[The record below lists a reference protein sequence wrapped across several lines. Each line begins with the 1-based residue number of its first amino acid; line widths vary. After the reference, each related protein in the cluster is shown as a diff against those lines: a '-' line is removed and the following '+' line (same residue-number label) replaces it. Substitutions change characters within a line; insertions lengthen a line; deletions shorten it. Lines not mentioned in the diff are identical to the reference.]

1 MHAPSLTDNRFGA
14 DSVRRARR
22 AISAIFLLNGAGIG
36 AWAVHVPIVQARA
49 GFDTATLGLLLLTIA
64 GGAMAAMPAAGW
76 LSARY
81 GSRRLTVISALL
93 FPFVMAALIAASAP
107 LLLFMLAFCFGAAN
121 GTLDVAM
128 NANATEVEKARGV
141 PTMSSFHGFFS
152 LGGLFGAGLGGLML
166 KLGLGNGEGAAALAA
181 AIVAAVLLARPAIL
195 RVAPAPGQHGPGLR
209 LPRGQVLCLGLL
221 ALLCM
226 AVEGALVDWSALVLK
241 ERSGASAAQAALG
254 FSLFSITMAACR
266 FAGDGLV
273 LRFGA
278 RGVMVAGGLAIAAG
292 VLLAV
297 ATGNYLVS
305 ALGFGL
311 VGLGAAN
318 VVPVIFTAA
327 ARTPGMAP
335 GVGLA
340 TAATVGY
347 SGFLLGPPVIGWI
360 AAHAGLAVGVGSL
373 ALAGAV
379 IAASANV
386 VRAGAAPHRESE
398 AAGAENDVIRG

>member
-1 MHAPSLTDNRFGA
+1 MMSPTSPSPDA
-14 DSVRRARR
+14 VRRARR

-36 AWAVHVPIVQARA
+36 AWAVHVPTVQARA

-64 GGAMAAMPAAGW
+64 GGAMAAMPLCGALIAGH
-76 LSARY
+76 
-81 GSRRLTVISALL
+81 GSRRLTLASALL
-93 FPFVMAALIAASAP
+93 FPITLAALVGAASPAF
-107 LLLFMLAFCFGAAN
+107 LFICAFLFGAAN

-128 NANATEVEKARGV
+128 NANASEVEKARGV

-152 LGGLFGAGLGGLML
+152 LGGLFGAALGGLML
-166 KLGLGNGEGAAALAA
+166 KFGFGDGDGVLVLAG
-181 AIVAAVLLARPAIL
+181 VMLVAVLLTVSSML
-195 RVAPAPGQHGPGLR
+195 HVAPVPGEHGPGVR
-209 LPRGQVLCLGLL
+209 LPGGPALYLGLL

-226 AVEGALVDWSALVLK
+226 AVEGALVDWSALVLR
-241 ERSGASAAQAALG
+241 EQTGASAAQAALG

-278 RGVMVAGGLAIAAG
+278 RGVMVAGGLAMAAG

-297 ATGNYLVS
+297 GTNNYVIA

-347 SGFLLGPPVIGWI
+347 SGLLLGPPVIGWI

-373 ALAGAV
+373 ALAGVV
-379 IAASANV
+379 IAASANIVRGAGANAVAAKANGEV
-386 VRAGAAPHRESE
+386 VR
-398 AAGAENDVIRG
+398 D

>member
-1 MHAPSLTDNRFGA
+1 MMPASPSVDA
-14 DSVRRARR
+14 VRRARR
-22 AISAIFLLNGAGIG
+22 AISTIFLLNGAGIG
-36 AWAVHVPIVQARA
+36 AWAVHVPTVQARA

-64 GGAMAAMPAAGW
+64 GGAMTAMPLCGS
-76 LSARY
+76 LIARY
-81 GSRRLTVISALL
+81 GSRPLTLASGLM
-93 FPFVMAALIAASAP
+93 FPLMMAALIAAPSPAW
-107 LLLFMLAFCFGAAN
+107 LFVLAFCFGAAN

-128 NANATEVEKARGV
+128 NANATDVEKARGV

-152 LGGLFGAGLGGLML
+152 LGGLFGAALGGLML
-166 KLGLGNGEGAAALAA
+166 KLGLGLGNGQGAALLAA
-181 AIVAAVLLARPAIL
+181 AIVLALLLVARDVLA
-195 RVAPAPGQHGPGLR
+195 VAPAPGEHGPGMR
-209 LPRGQVLCLGLL
+209 LPRGQSLYLGLL

-226 AVEGALVDWSALVLK
+226 AVEGALVDWSALVLR
-241 ERSGASAAQAALG
+241 EQTGATAAQAALG

-278 RGVMVAGGLAIAAG
+278 RGVMVAGGLAMAAG

-297 ATGNYLVS
+297 VTDHYVLS

-327 ARTPGMAP
+327 SRTPGMAP

-347 SGFLLGPPVIGWI
+347 SGLLLGPPVIGWI

-373 ALAGAV
+373 ALAGMV
-379 IAASANV
+379 IAASANI
-386 VRAGAAPHRESE
+386 VRAGAQPV
-398 AAGAENDVIRG
+398 AAAAKRGVVQD

>member
-1 MHAPSLTDNRFGA
+1 MMPPTSQ
-14 DSVRRARR
+14 SPEVVRRARR
-22 AISAIFLLNGAGIG
+22 AISTIFLLNGAGIG
-36 AWAVHVPIVQARA
+36 AWAVHVPTVQARA

-64 GGAMAAMPAAGW
+64 AGAMTAMPLCGA
-76 LSARY
+76 LIARH
-81 GSRRLTVISALL
+81 GSRRPTLGSALL
-93 FPFVMAALIAASAP
+93 FPMMLAALVGASSPAF
-107 LLLFMLAFCFGAAN
+107 LFVFAFLFGAAN

-152 LGGLFGAGLGGLML
+152 LGGLFGAALGGLML
-166 KLGLGNGEGAAALAA
+166 KFGLGDGDGVRMLAA
-181 AIVAAVLLARPAIL
+181 AMLVVVMLTVSATLH
-195 RVAPAPGQHGPGLR
+195 VAPVPGEHGPGLG
-209 LPRGQVLCLGLL
+209 LPRGPALYLGLL

-226 AVEGALVDWSALVLK
+226 AVEGALVDWSALVLR
-241 ERSGASAAQAALG
+241 ERTGASAAGAALG
-254 FSLFSITMAACR
+254 FSLFSIAMAACR

-278 RGVMVAGGLAIAAG
+278 RGVMVAGGLAMAAG

-297 ATGNYLVS
+297 GTDHYVAA

-347 SGFLLGPPVIGWI
+347 SGLLLGPPVIGWI

-373 ALAGAV
+373 ALAGVV
-379 IAASANV
+379 IAASANIVRGTGASPVGAQADGGV
-386 VRAGAAPHRESE
+386 VQ
-398 AAGAENDVIRG
+398 D

>member
-1 MHAPSLTDNRFGA
+1 MLEHASSTG
-14 DSVRRARR
+14 SVRAARR
-22 AISAIFLLNGAGIG
+22 AISAIFFLNGAGIG
-36 AWAVHVPIVQARA
+36 AWAVHVPAVQARA

-64 GGAMAAMPAAGW
+64 AGAMAAMPLAGW
-76 LSARY
+76 LSARH
-81 GSRRLTVISALL
+81 GSRRATLLAALL
-93 FPFVMAALIAASAP
+93 FPLAMTALVAASAP
-107 LLLFMLAFCFGAAN
+107 ALLFVLAFCFGAAN

-152 LGGLFGAGLGGLML
+152 LGGLFGAALGGVLVE
-166 KLGLGNGEGAAALAA
+166 LGLGDGTGAAALGAV
-181 AIVAAVLLARPAIL
+181 IVAAVLLARPALL
-195 RVAPAPGQHGPGLR
+195 RVAPAPGRHGSGMG
-209 LPRGQVLCLGLL
+209 LPRGQVLALGLL

-241 ERSGASAAQAALG
+241 ERTDASALQAALG

-266 FAGDGLV
+266 FAGDALV

-278 RGVMVAGGLAIAAG
+278 RGVMAAGGIAIAAG

-297 ATGNYLVS
+297 ATGHYVVS
-305 ALGFGL
+305 ALGFAL

-318 VVPVIFTAA
+318 VVPVLFTAA
-327 ARTPGMAP
+327 ARTPGVAP

-340 TAATVGY
+340 TVATVGY
-347 SGFLLGPPVIGWI
+347 SGFLLGPPLIGWI

-373 ALAGAV
+373 ALAGVV
-379 IAASANV
+379 IAASANA
-386 VRAGAAPHRESE
+386 VRRGAASATESGVAHE
-398 AAGAENDVIRG
+398 DCGVAQD

>member
-1 MHAPSLTDNRFGA
+1 M
-14 DSVRRARR
+14 
-22 AISAIFLLNGAGIG
+22 
-36 AWAVHVPIVQARA
+36 HVPTVQARA

-64 GGAMAAMPAAGW
+64 GGAMAAMPLSGW
-76 LSARY
+76 LSARC
-81 GSRRLTVISALL
+81 GSRRLTLVSALL
-93 FPFVMAALIAASAP
+93 FPFVMAALIASSAP
-107 LLLFMLAFCFGAAN
+107 ALLFLLAFCFGAAN
-121 GTLDVAM
+121 GALDVAM
-128 NANATEVEKARGV
+128 NANATEVEKARGL

-152 LGGLFGAGLGGLML
+152 LGGLAGAALGGLML
-166 KLGLGNGEGAAALAA
+166 ELGFGNGEGAAALAA
-181 AIVAAVLLARPAIL
+181 AIVLAVLAAGPAIL
-195 RVAPAPGQHGPGLR
+195 HVPPAPGEHGPGMR
-209 LPRGQVLCLGLL
+209 LPRGQSLALGLL

-226 AVEGALVDWSALVLK
+226 AVEGALVDWSALVLR
-241 ERSGASAAQAALG
+241 ERTGASAAQAALG
-254 FSLFSITMAACR
+254 FSLFSVTMAACR

-278 RGVMVAGGLAIAAG
+278 RGVMVTGGLAIAAG
-292 VLLAV
+292 IGLAV
-297 ATGNYLVS
+297 ATGNYLLS

-360 AAHAGLAVGVGSL
+360 AAHAGLAAGVGSL
-373 ALAGAV
+373 ALAGLV

-386 VRAGAAPHRESE
+386 VRGGAAAHDTPARARTDS
-398 AAGAENDVIRG
+398 AAVRD

>member
-1 MHAPSLTDNRFGA
+1 MNRMSRPVSHA
-14 DSVRRARR
+14 VRVSRARR
-22 AISAIFLLNGAGIG
+22 AISTIFLLNGAGIG
-36 AWAVHVPIVQARA
+36 AWAVHVPTVQARG

-64 GGAMAAMPAAGW
+64 AGAMVAMPLCGA
-76 LSARY
+76 LIARY
-81 GSRRLTVISALL
+81 GSRRLTLASGLL
-93 FPFVMAALIAASAP
+93 FPLTMLALIAAPSP
-107 LLLFMLAFCFGAAN
+107 LLLFVCALCFGAAN

-128 NANATEVEKARGV
+128 NANATEVEKARGL

-152 LGGLFGAGLGGLML
+152 LGGLFGAALGGLML
-166 KLGLGNGEGAAALAA
+166 ELGAGNGQGAALLGA
-181 AIVAAVLLARPAIL
+181 AIVLAMLLVARSVLY
-195 RVAPAPGQHGPGLR
+195 VAPAADDHGPGLR
-209 LPRGQVLCLGLL
+209 LPRGQSLYLGLL

-226 AVEGALVDWSALVLK
+226 AVEGALVDWSALVL
-241 ERSGASAAQAALG
+241 RQRTGASAAQAALG

-278 RGVMVAGGLAIAAG
+278 RGVMVAGGLAMAAG

-297 ATGNYLVS
+297 ATGNYVLS
-305 ALGFGL
+305 ALGFAL

-347 SGFLLGPPVIGWI
+347 SGLLLGPPVIGWI

-373 ALAGAV
+373 ALAGVV
-379 IAASANV
+379 IAASSNS
-386 VRAGAAPHRESE
+386 VRRLVA
-398 AAGAENDVIRG
+398 

>member
-1 MHAPSLTDNRFGA
+1 MMSSNTHASGTV
-14 DSVRRARR
+14 SQARR
-22 AISAIFLLNGAGIG
+22 AISTIFLLNGAGIG
-36 AWAVHVPIVQARA
+36 AWAVHVPTVQARA

-64 GGAMAAMPAAGW
+64 GGAMAAMPACGA
-76 LSARY
+76 LVARH
-81 GSRRLTVISALL
+81 GSRRLTLVSALL
-93 FPFVMAALIAASAP
+93 FPFAMAALVASSSPAW
-107 LLLFMLAFCFGAAN
+107 LFVLAFCFGAAN

-152 LGGLFGAGLGGLML
+152 LGGLIGAALGGLML
-166 KLGLGNGEGAAALAA
+166 KLGAGNGEGAAALAA
-181 AIVAAVLLARPAIL
+181 AILLALAAVARSVL
-195 RVAPAPGQHGPGLR
+195 HVAPVPGEHGAGLR
-209 LPRGQVLCLGLL
+209 LPRGPSLYLGLL

-226 AVEGALVDWSALVLK
+226 AVEGALVDWSALVLR
-241 ERSGASAAQAALG
+241 EQTGATAAQAALG

-266 FAGDGLV
+266 FAGDALV

-278 RGVMVAGGLAIAAG
+278 RGIMVAGGLAMAAG

-297 ATGNYLVS
+297 STDHYIVS

-373 ALAGAV
+373 ALAGFV

-386 VRAGAAPHRESE
+386 VRTNAPAATPTKREL
-398 AAGAENDVIRG
+398 A

>member
-1 MHAPSLTDNRFGA
+1 MQIHSPSIDA
-14 DSVRRARR
+14 VRRARR

-36 AWAVHVPIVQARA
+36 AWAVHVPAVQARA

-64 GGAMAAMPAAGW
+64 GGAMTAMPAAGW
-76 LSARY
+76 LIARC
-81 GSRRLTVISALL
+81 GSRRVTIVSALL
-93 FPFVMAALIAASAP
+93 FPLAMAALIAASQP
-107 LLLFMLAFCFGAAN
+107 LLLFVLAFCFGAAN

-152 LGGLFGAGLGGLML
+152 LGGLFGAALGGLML
-166 KLGLGNGEGAAALAA
+166 TLGLGDGEGAAALAL
-181 AIVAAVLLARPAIL
+181 AILAAVLLARGAIL
-195 RVAPAPGQHGPGLR
+195 HLAPAAGQHGHGMR
-209 LPRGQVLCLGLL
+209 LPRGQTLYLGLL

-226 AVEGALVDWSALVLK
+226 AVEGALVDWSALVIK
-241 ERSGASAAQAALG
+241 ERTGATAAQAALG

-266 FAGDGLV
+266 FAGDALV

-278 RGVMVAGGLAIAAG
+278 RGVMVAGGIAIAAG

-297 ATGNYLVS
+297 ATGHYIVS

-347 SGFLLGPPVIGWI
+347 SGLLLGPPLIGWI

-373 ALAGAV
+373 ALAGVV
-379 IAASANV
+379 IAASANLVRGGV
-386 VRAGAAPHRESE
+386 VAPAGAPATSK
-398 AAGAENDVIRG
+398 GSGVVQD

>member
-1 MHAPSLTDNRFGA
+1 MPATAPALDA
-14 DSVRRARR
+14 VRRARY
-22 AISAIFLLNGAGIG
+22 AISTVFLLNGAGIG
-36 AWAVHVPIVQARA
+36 AWAVHVPTVQARA

-64 GGAMAAMPAAGW
+64 GGAMAAMPLCGA
-76 LSARY
+76 LIARY
-81 GSRRLTVISALL
+81 GSRRLTLASGLL
-93 FPFVMAALIAASAP
+93 FPLMMAALIAAPTPA
-107 LLLFMLAFCFGAAN
+107 LLFVLAFCFGAAN

-152 LGGLFGAGLGGLML
+152 LGGLFGAALGGLML
-166 KLGLGNGEGAAALAA
+166 KLGMGNGGGAALLAA
-181 AIVAAVLLARPAIL
+181 AIVLALLLVARSVLI
-195 RVAPAPGQHGPGLR
+195 VAPTPGEHGPGMR
-209 LPRGQVLCLGLL
+209 LPRGPSLYLGLL

-226 AVEGALVDWSALVLK
+226 AVEGALVDWSALVLR
-241 ERSGASAAQAALG
+241 EQTGASAAQAALG

-278 RGVMVAGGLAIAAG
+278 RGVMVAGGLAMAAG

-297 ATGNYLVS
+297 VTDNYVVS

-347 SGFLLGPPVIGWI
+347 SGLLLGPPVIGWI

-373 ALAGAV
+373 AIAGAV
-379 IAASANV
+379 IAASANI
-386 VRAGAAPHRESE
+386 VRGSGSE
-398 AAGAENDVIRG
+398 AVAAKSDSGVVQE

>member
-1 MHAPSLTDNRFGA
+1 MPDLRFPV
-14 DSVRRARR
+14 DTVRRARR
-22 AISAIFLLNGAGIG
+22 AISTIFLLNGAGIG
-36 AWAVHVPIVQARA
+36 AWAVHVPTVQARA

-64 GGAMAAMPAAGW
+64 GGAMAAMPLCGA
-76 LSARY
+76 LIARH
-81 GSRRLTVISALL
+81 GSRRLTLGSALL
-93 FPFVMAALIAASAP
+93 FPMMLAALVGASSAAF
-107 LLLFMLAFCFGAAN
+107 LFVFAFLFGAIN

-152 LGGLFGAGLGGLML
+152 LGGLFGAALGGLML
-166 KLGLGNGEGAAALAA
+166 EFGLGNGDGVRILAALML
-181 AIVAAVLLARPAIL
+181 VAVMLTVRSTLH
-195 RVAPAPGQHGPGLR
+195 VAPVPGERGAGAR
-209 LPRGQVLCLGLL
+209 LPRGPALFLGLL

-226 AVEGALVDWSALVLK
+226 AVEGALVDWSALVL
-241 ERSGASAAQAALG
+241 RQQTGASAAQAALG

-266 FAGDGLV
+266 FAGDSLV

-278 RGVMVAGGLAIAAG
+278 RNVMVAGGLAMAAG

-297 ATGNYLVS
+297 GTGNYLVS

-347 SGFLLGPPVIGWI
+347 SGLLLGPPVIGWI

-379 IAASANV
+379 IAASANI
-386 VRAGAAPHRESE
+386 VRVGAAH
-398 AAGAENDVIRG
+398 AAPGRSDGGGVRD

>member
-1 MHAPSLTDNRFGA
+1 MMSPTSPSPDA
-14 DSVRRARR
+14 VRRARR

-36 AWAVHVPIVQARA
+36 AWAVHVPTVQARA

-64 GGAMAAMPAAGW
+64 GGAMAAMPLCGAQI
-76 LSARY
+76 ARH
-81 GSRRLTVISALL
+81 GSRRLTLASALL
-93 FPFVMAALIAASAP
+93 FPITLAALVGASSPA
-107 LLLFMLAFCFGAAN
+107 LLFICAFLFGAAN

-152 LGGLFGAGLGGLML
+152 LGGLFGAALGGLML
-166 KLGLGNGEGAAALAA
+166 KFGFGDGDGVLVLAG
-181 AIVAAVLLARPAIL
+181 VMLVAVLLTVSSML
-195 RVAPAPGQHGPGLR
+195 HVAPVPGEHGPGVR
-209 LPRGQVLCLGLL
+209 LPRGPALYLGLL

-226 AVEGALVDWSALVLK
+226 AVEGALVDWSALVLR
-241 ERSGASAAQAALG
+241 EQTGASAAQAALG

-278 RGVMVAGGLAIAAG
+278 RGVMVAGGLAMAAG

-297 ATGNYLVS
+297 GTNNYVIA

-347 SGFLLGPPVIGWI
+347 SGLLLGPPVIGWI

-373 ALAGAV
+373 ALAGVV
-379 IAASANV
+379 IAASANIVRGAGANAVAAKANGEV
-386 VRAGAAPHRESE
+386 VRE
-398 AAGAENDVIRG
+398 

>member
-1 MHAPSLTDNRFGA
+1 MPDLRFPV
-14 DSVRRARR
+14 DTVRRARR

-36 AWAVHVPIVQARA
+36 AWAVHVPTVQARA

-64 GGAMAAMPAAGW
+64 GGAMAAMPLCGA
-76 LSARY
+76 LIARH
-81 GSRRLTVISALL
+81 GSRRLTLGSALL
-93 FPFVMAALIAASAP
+93 FPIMLAALVGASSPAF
-107 LLLFMLAFCFGAAN
+107 LFVFAFLFGAAN

-152 LGGLFGAGLGGLML
+152 LGGLFGAALGGLML
-166 KLGLGNGEGAAALAA
+166 EFGLGNGDGVRILAA
-181 AIVAAVLLARPAIL
+181 AMLVAVMLTVTSMLH
-195 RVAPAPGQHGPGLR
+195 VAPAAGEHEHGMR
-209 LPRGQVLCLGLL
+209 LPRGPALYLGLL

-226 AVEGALVDWSALVLK
+226 AVEGALVDWSALVL
-241 ERSGASAAQAALG
+241 RQQTGASAAQAALG
-254 FSLFSITMAACR
+254 FSLFSIAMAACR
-266 FAGDGLV
+266 FAGDSLV

-278 RGVMVAGGLAIAAG
+278 RGVMVAGGLAMAAG

-297 ATGNYLVS
+297 GTGNYVVS

-347 SGFLLGPPVIGWI
+347 SGLLLGPPVIGWI
-360 AAHAGLAVGVGSL
+360 AAHAGLALGVGSL

-379 IAASANV
+379 IAASANI
-386 VRAGAAPHRESE
+386 VRG
-398 AAGAENDVIRG
+398 AGAEAAPARSDSGVVQD

>member
-1 MHAPSLTDNRFGA
+1 MMSLNTHASHA
-14 DSVRRARR
+14 VSQARR
-22 AISAIFLLNGAGIG
+22 AISTIFLLNGAGIG
-36 AWAVHVPIVQARA
+36 AWAVHVPTVQARA

-64 GGAMAAMPAAGW
+64 GGAMAAMPACGA
-76 LSARY
+76 LVARH
-81 GSRRLTVISALL
+81 GSRRLTLVSALL
-93 FPFVMAALIAASAP
+93 FPFAMAALVAASSPAW
-107 LLLFMLAFCFGAAN
+107 LFVLAFCFGAAN

-152 LGGLFGAGLGGLML
+152 LGGLIGAALGGLML
-166 KLGLGNGEGAAALAA
+166 KLGAGNGEGAAVLAA
-181 AIVAAVLLARPAIL
+181 VILLALGLVARSVL
-195 RVAPAPGQHGPGLR
+195 HVAPTPGEHGAGVR
-209 LPRGQVLCLGLL
+209 LPRGPSLYLGLL

-226 AVEGALVDWSALVLK
+226 AVEGALVDWSALVLR
-241 ERSGASAAQAALG
+241 EQTGATAAQAALG

-278 RGVMVAGGLAIAAG
+278 RGIMVAGGLAMAAG

-297 ATGNYLVS
+297 STDHYIVS

-373 ALAGAV
+373 ALAGFV

-386 VRAGAAPHRESE
+386 VRANAPAATPTKREL
-398 AAGAENDVIRG
+398 A

>member
-1 MHAPSLTDNRFGA
+1 MPDLRFRV
-14 DSVRRARR
+14 DTVRRARR
-22 AISAIFLLNGAGIG
+22 AISTIFLLNGAGIG
-36 AWAVHVPIVQARA
+36 AWAVHVPTVQARA

-64 GGAMAAMPAAGW
+64 GGAMAAMPLCGA
-76 LSARY
+76 LIARH
-81 GSRRLTVISALL
+81 GSRRLTLGSALL
-93 FPFVMAALIAASAP
+93 FPMMLAALVGASSATF
-107 LLLFMLAFCFGAAN
+107 LFVFAFLFGAAN

-152 LGGLFGAGLGGLML
+152 LGGLFGAALGGLML
-166 KLGLGNGEGAAALAA
+166 EFGLGNGDGVRILAALMLF
-181 AIVAAVLLARPAIL
+181 AVMLTVRSTLH
-195 RVAPAPGQHGPGLR
+195 VAPVPGERGAGAR
-209 LPRGQVLCLGLL
+209 LPRGPALFLGLL

-226 AVEGALVDWSALVLK
+226 AVEGALVDWSALVL
-241 ERSGASAAQAALG
+241 SQQTGASAAQAALG

-266 FAGDGLV
+266 FAGDSLV

-278 RGVMVAGGLAIAAG
+278 RGVMVAGGLAMAAG

-297 ATGNYLVS
+297 GTGNYLVS

-347 SGFLLGPPVIGWI
+347 SGLLLGPPVIGWI

-379 IAASANV
+379 IAASANIVRVGAAHAAPARPDGGV
-386 VRAGAAPHRESE
+386 VR
-398 AAGAENDVIRG
+398 D

>member
-1 MHAPSLTDNRFGA
+1 MPQATIPTA
-14 DSVRRARR
+14 VRNARR
-22 AISAIFLLNGAGIG
+22 AISTIFLLNGAGIG
-36 AWAVHVPIVQARA
+36 AWAVHVPTVQARA

-64 GGAMAAMPAAGW
+64 GGAMAAMPACGA
-76 LSARY
+76 LIARH
-81 GSRRLTVISALL
+81 GSRRLTLASALL
-93 FPFVMAALIAASAP
+93 FPLMMAALIAASSPAW
-107 LLLFMLAFCFGAAN
+107 LFVLAFCFGSTN

-152 LGGLFGAGLGGLML
+152 LGGLFGAALGGLML
-166 KLGLGNGEGAAALAA
+166 KLGVGNGEGAAVLAVVIVVTALL
-181 AIVAAVLLARPAIL
+181 VARSVLH
-195 RVAPAPGQHGPGLR
+195 VAPAPGEQGHGLR
-209 LPRGQVLCLGLL
+209 LPRGPSLALGLL

-241 ERSGASAAQAALG
+241 GSGATAAQAALG
-254 FSLFSITMAACR
+254 FSLFSIAMAACR

-297 ATGNYLVS
+297 VADHYVLS

-347 SGFLLGPPVIGWI
+347 SGFLLGPPVIGWV
-360 AAHAGLAVGVGSL
+360 AAHAGLAFAVGSL
-373 ALAGAV
+373 AVAGAV
-379 IAASANV
+379 IAASANI
-386 VRAGAAPHRESE
+386 VRGA
-398 AAGAENDVIRG
+398 AAGAVAARSGDGVVQD

>member
-1 MHAPSLTDNRFGA
+1 MMPTSSQSPDV
-14 DSVRRARR
+14 VRRARR
-22 AISAIFLLNGAGIG
+22 AISTIFLLNGAGIG
-36 AWAVHVPIVQARA
+36 AWAVHVPTVQARA

-64 GGAMAAMPAAGW
+64 GGAMAAMPLCGA
-76 LSARY
+76 LIARH
-81 GSRRLTVISALL
+81 GSRRLTLASGLL
-93 FPFVMAALIAASAP
+93 FPLMMAALIAAPTPA
-107 LLLFMLAFCFGAAN
+107 LLFVLAFCFGAAN

-128 NANATEVEKARGV
+128 NANATDVEKARGV

-152 LGGLFGAGLGGLML
+152 LGGLFGAALGGLML
-166 KLGLGNGEGAAALAA
+166 KLGVGNGEGAALLALA
-181 AIVAAVLLARPAIL
+181 IVLALLLVARSVLY
-195 RVAPAPGQHGPGLR
+195 VAPLPGEHGPGLR
-209 LPRGQVLCLGLL
+209 LPRGPALYLGLL

-226 AVEGALVDWSALVLK
+226 AVEGALVDWSALVLR
-241 ERSGASAAQAALG
+241 EQTGASAAQAALG

-278 RGVMVAGGLAIAAG
+278 RGVMVTGGLAMAAG

-297 ATGNYLVS
+297 STGNYVAA

-347 SGFLLGPPVIGWI
+347 SGLLLGPPVIGWI

-373 ALAGAV
+373 ALAGVV
-379 IAASANV
+379 IAASANIVRGGSANTVAAKADGAV
-386 VRAGAAPHRESE
+386 VG
-398 AAGAENDVIRG
+398 D

>member
-1 MHAPSLTDNRFGA
+1 MRTSAHSNDT
-14 DSVRRARR
+14 VRRARR
-22 AISAIFLLNGAGIG
+22 AISTIFLLNGAGIG
-36 AWAVHVPIVQARA
+36 AWAVHVPTVQARA

-64 GGAMAAMPAAGW
+64 GGAMAAMPLSGW
-76 LSARY
+76 LSARH
-81 GSRRLTVISALL
+81 GSRRLTLVSALL

-107 LLLFMLAFCFGAAN
+107 TLLFLLAFCFGATN

-128 NANATEVEKARGV
+128 NANATEVEKARGL

-152 LGGLFGAGLGGLML
+152 LGGLAGAALGGLML
-166 KLGLGNGEGAAALAA
+166 ELDFGNGEGAAALAA
-181 AIVAAVLLARPAIL
+181 AIVPAVLLAGRAIL
-195 RVAPAPGQHGPGLR
+195 HVPPARGEHGPGMR
-209 LPRGQVLCLGLL
+209 LPRGQSLALGLL

-226 AVEGALVDWSALVLK
+226 AVEGALVDWSALVLR
-241 ERSGASAAQAALG
+241 ERTGASAAQAALG
-254 FSLFSITMAACR
+254 FSLFSVTMAACR

-278 RGVMVAGGLAIAAG
+278 RGVMVSGGLAIAAG
-292 VLLAV
+292 IGLAV
-297 ATGNYLVS
+297 ATANYLLS

-360 AAHAGLAVGVGSL
+360 AAHAGLALGVGAL
-373 ALAGAV
+373 ALAGLV

-386 VRAGAAPHRESE
+386 VRAPAPAPSGGIGAARKGGV
-398 AAGAENDVIRG
+398 AQD

>member
-1 MHAPSLTDNRFGA
+1 MTLPSTPAPDA
-14 DSVRRARR
+14 VRRARR
-22 AISAIFLLNGAGIG
+22 AISTIFLLNGAGIG
-36 AWAVHVPIVQARA
+36 AWAVHVPTVQARA

-64 GGAMAAMPAAGW
+64 GGAMAAMPLCGA
-76 LSARY
+76 LIARH
-81 GSRRLTVISALL
+81 GSRRLTLGSALL
-93 FPFVMAALIAASAP
+93 FPMMLAALVGASSAAF
-107 LLLFMLAFCFGAAN
+107 LFVFAFLFGAIN

-152 LGGLFGAGLGGLML
+152 LGGLFGAALGGLML
-166 KLGLGNGEGAAALAA
+166 EFGLDNGDGLGILAALML
-181 AIVAAVLLARPAIL
+181 VAVMLTVSSTLH
-195 RVAPAPGQHGPGLR
+195 VAPVPGEHGAGPR
-209 LPRGQVLCLGLL
+209 LPRGPALYLGLL

-226 AVEGALVDWSALVLK
+226 AVEGALVDWSALVL
-241 ERSGASAAQAALG
+241 RQQTGASAAQAALG

-266 FAGDGLV
+266 FAGDSLV

-278 RGVMVAGGLAIAAG
+278 RGVMVAGGLAMAAG

-297 ATGNYLVS
+297 GTGNYLVS

-347 SGFLLGPPVIGWI
+347 SGLLLGPPVIGWI

-379 IAASANV
+379 IAASANIVRVGGAHAAPARPDGGV
-386 VRAGAAPHRESE
+386 VR
-398 AAGAENDVIRG
+398 D

>member
-1 MHAPSLTDNRFGA
+1 MPEHSPSTDT
-14 DSVRRARR
+14 VRRARR

-36 AWAVHVPIVQARA
+36 AWAVHVPAVQARA

-64 GGAMAAMPAAGW
+64 GGAMAAMPLAGW
-76 LSARY
+76 LSARH
-81 GSRRLTVISALL
+81 GSRRVTFVSALL
-93 FPFVMAALIAASAP
+93 FPFVMTALIAASAP
-107 LLLFMLAFCFGAAN
+107 ALLFLLAFCFGAAN
-121 GTLDVAM
+121 GSLDVAM

-152 LGGLFGAGLGGLML
+152 LGGLLGAALGGLML
-166 KLGLGNGEGAAALAA
+166 TLGFGDGSGAAALAL
-181 AIVAAVLLARPAIL
+181 AIVAAVLLARDAIL
-195 RVAPAPGQHGPGLR
+195 QVAPDAGQHAPGMR
-209 LPRGQVLCLGLL
+209 LPRGQSLYLGLL

-241 ERSGASAAQAALG
+241 ERTGASAAQAALG
-254 FSLFSITMAACR
+254 FSMFSVTMAACR
-266 FAGDGLV
+266 FAGDALV

-297 ATGNYLVS
+297 ATEHYVLS

-347 SGFLLGPPVIGWI
+347 SGFLLGPPLIGWI

-373 ALAGAV
+373 ALAGVV
-379 IAASANV
+379 IAASANL
-386 VRAGAAPHRESE
+386 VRNGVAMPARSQE
-398 AAGAENDVIRG
+398 AKKGSGIVQD

>member
-1 MHAPSLTDNRFGA
+1 MPQAGPAPDAL
-14 DSVRRARR
+14 RRARR

-36 AWAVHVPIVQARA
+36 AWAVHVPTVQARA
-49 GFDTATLGLLLLTIA
+49 GFDTATLGFLLLTIA
-64 GGAMAAMPAAGW
+64 GGAMAAMPLAGW

-81 GSRRLTVISALL
+81 GSRRLTLASALV
-93 FPFVMAALIAASAP
+93 FPFVMTALIAASAP
-107 LLLFMLAFCFGAAN
+107 VPLFVLAFCFGAAN

-152 LGGLFGAGLGGLML
+152 LGGLFGAALGGLML
-166 KLGLGNGEGAAALAA
+166 KLGLGTGEGAAALAA
-181 AIVAAVLLARPAIL
+181 LIVAAVVVTRRAVLH
-195 RVAPAPGQHGPGLR
+195 VAPEPGQHGPGMR
-209 LPRGQVLCLGLL
+209 LPRGQVLFLGLL

-226 AVEGALVDWSALVLK
+226 AVEGALVDWSALVLT
-241 ERSGASAAQAALG
+241 ERTGASAAQAALG
-254 FSLFSITMAACR
+254 FSMFSITMAACR

-278 RGVMVAGGLAIAAG
+278 RGVMVAGGVAIAAG
-292 VLLAV
+292 ILLAV
-297 ATGNYLVS
+297 ATDHYLVS

-347 SGFLLGPPVIGWI
+347 SGLLLGPPVIGWI

-373 ALAGAV
+373 AVAGVV
-379 IAASANV
+379 IAVSANIVRGGTGSTASAEAG
-386 VRAGAAPHRESE
+386 RAGS
-398 AAGAENDVIRG
+398 DTVRG

>member
-1 MHAPSLTDNRFGA
+1 MPATVPAIDT
-14 DSVRRARR
+14 VRRARY
-22 AISAIFLLNGAGIG
+22 AISTIFLLNGAGIG
-36 AWAVHVPIVQARA
+36 AWAVHVPTVQARA

-64 GGAMAAMPAAGW
+64 GGAMAAMPLCGA
-76 LSARY
+76 LIARY
-81 GSRRLTVISALL
+81 GSRRLTLASGLL
-93 FPFVMAALIAASAP
+93 FPLMMAALIAAPTPA
-107 LLLFMLAFCFGAAN
+107 LLFVLAFCFGAAN

-152 LGGLFGAGLGGLML
+152 LGGLFGAALGGLML
-166 KLGLGNGEGAAALAA
+166 KLGMGNGGGAVLLAA
-181 AIVAAVLLARPAIL
+181 AIVLALMLVARSVLV
-195 RVAPAPGQHGPGLR
+195 VAPTPGEHGPGMR
-209 LPRGQVLCLGLL
+209 LPRGPSLYLGLL

-226 AVEGALVDWSALVLK
+226 AVEGALVDWSALVLR
-241 ERSGASAAQAALG
+241 EQTGASAAQAALG

-278 RGVMVAGGLAIAAG
+278 RGVMVTGGLAMAAG

-297 ATGNYLVS
+297 VTDNYVVS

-347 SGFLLGPPVIGWI
+347 SGLLLGPPVIGWI

-373 ALAGAV
+373 AIAGAV
-379 IAASANV
+379 IAASANI
-386 VRAGAAPHRESE
+386 VRGSGSE
-398 AAGAENDVIRG
+398 AVAAKSDSGVVQD